1 MMTTPCF
8 LLTSN
13 DKMRYA
19 VKFKSSGIVAATFP
33 SRALALLWAE
43 SNDLDPEGEPM
54 GLFIVERIKRDA
66 AHPTA

>member
-1 MMTTPCF
+1 
-8 LLTSN
+8 
-13 DKMRYA
+13 MRYA

>member
-1 MMTTPCF
+1 MWYGLTMILSC
-8 LLTSN
+8 LLTSK

-54 GLFIVERIKRDA
+54 GLFIVERVKNV
-66 AHPTA
+66 

>member
-1 MMTTPCF
+1 
-8 LLTSN
+8 
-13 DKMRYA
+13 MRYA

-54 GLFIVERIKRDA
+54 GLFTIVKVK
-66 AHPTA
+66 